1 VEYLMMK
8 RLLII
13 PVVIGLT
20 VSVSANN
27 AVNFRVELL
36 GDNEVPPV
44 TTETTGVALVHVDQN
59 LSEITLK
66 LDVRNADNALGAAGA
81 HFHCAP
87 AGQNGPVVAF
97 VAGAFGPGYDGDFQL
112 RATLNDSNVT
122 NAACGATIADLVES
136 MLDGRVYL
144 NVHSSAWPGGVI
156 RGQVE

>member
-1 VEYLMMK
+1 MKYLITT
-8 RLLII
+8 LVAL
-13 PVVIGLT
+13 GL
-20 VSVSANN
+20 SAPLGANN
-27 AVNFRVELL
+27 AVNFRVVLS

-44 TTETTGVALVHVDQN
+44 TTDTTGVALVHVNQQ

-87 AGQNGPVVAF
+87 AGVNGPVVAF
-97 VAGAFGPGYDGDFQL
+97 VAGSFSPGYDGDFQL
-112 RATLNDSNVT
+112 NAKLNDGNVT
-122 NAACGATIADLVES
+122 NPACGATIADLVES
-136 MLDGRVYL
+136 MLDGSVYL